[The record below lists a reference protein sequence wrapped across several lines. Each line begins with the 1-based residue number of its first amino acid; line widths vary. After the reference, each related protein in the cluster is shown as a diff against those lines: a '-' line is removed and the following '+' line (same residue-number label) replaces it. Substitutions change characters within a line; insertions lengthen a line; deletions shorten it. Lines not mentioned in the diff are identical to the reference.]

1 MKKIP
6 TLFQRKVEDNMI
18 LKVLPKLTDESLA
31 WALAGDGTATEM
43 LDGACCAVIKGKLYT
58 RRVFQ
63 WDVNDIAKRPPR
75 VAIPCCDLDPVTGCI
90 PCWMPVVPEAPSAQL
105 YMSAYEISSAFFPDG
120 TYEAVGLHF
129 SGNPYCLRRDY
140 LIKHDATAIDLPD
153 RSLEGIR
160 TYLTEHAIKGIV
172 FWKDGEPQCKIKRS
186 DFGLPWPDKK
196 HQKHIDHY
204 LYQIEVPVKYLEVL
218 RNIAA
223 KNQMTIEEMTV
234 QGLIHITEHP
244 DDMIKWDAELNALP
258 AEERAYL
265 SSIKVSSIE
274 RIYSDSLWL
283 QQHTGGAV

>member
-31 WALAGDGTATEM
+31 WVLAGDGTATEM
-43 LDGACCAVIKGKLYT
+43 LDGACCAVIKAKLYT

-63 WDVNDIAKRPPR
+63 RDINDIAKRPPR
-75 VAIPCCDLDPVTGCI
+75 VAIPCCHLDPVTGCI

-105 YMSAYEISSAFFPDG
+105 YMSAYDISSAYYPDC

-129 SGNPYCLRRDY
+129 SGNPYCFHRDY
-140 LIKHDATAIDLPD
+140 LIKHDATTIDLPD
-153 RSLEGIR
+153 RSLEGIH
-160 TYLTEHAIKGIV
+160 TYLTEHTIKGIV
-172 FWKDGEPQCKIKRS
+172 FWRDGQPQCKIKRS
-186 DFGLPWPDKK
+186 DFGLPWPDKER
-196 HQKHIDHY
+196 QTHIGHY
-204 LYQIEVPVKYLEVL
+204 LYRIEVPVEYLNIL
-218 RNIAA
+218 KNIAA
-223 KNQMTIEEMTV
+223 RNKMTIEEMTV

-244 DDMIKWDAELNALP
+244 EDMMKWETKFNALP

-274 RIYSDSLWL
+274 RICSDSLWL